1 MNLDKFYQTLHEGFE
16 EYDLEELK
24 KTPQYRLGMF
34 IKIINNIDYFR
45 KNIRRALKG
54 EGSENINEFEDFLVY
69 NRAWYWIKDFDL
81 SNPEVVK
88 VYNYGEA
95 LLALDL
101 SIKYF
106 EEIEDYEKCS
116 YLFSFKSLLKML
128 VALGVVK

>member
-1 MNLDKFYQTLHEGFE
+1 MNLDNFYQTLHGNFSD
-16 EYDLEELK
+16 YDLEELK
-24 KTPQYRLGMF
+24 KTPQYKFGMF
-34 IKIINNIDYFR
+34 IKIINNKDYFR
-45 KNIRRALKG
+45 KNIKKALVDG
-54 EGSENINEFEDFLVY
+54 RECNSDGFEDFLVY

-81 SNPEVVK
+81 NNPGVVK
-88 VYNYGEA
+88 IYNYDEA

-128 VALGVVK
+128 DSPKDS

>member
-1 MNLDKFYQTLHEGFE
+1 MNLDNFYQTFHGSFSD
-16 EYDLEELK
+16 YDLEELK
-24 KTPQYRLGMF
+24 KTPQYKFGMF
-34 IKIINNIDYFR
+34 IKIINNKDYFR
-45 KNIRRALKG
+45 KNIKRALV
-54 EGSENINEFEDFLVY
+54 EGKEGNSNGFEDFLVY

-88 VYNYGEA
+88 VYNYGEV

-128 VALGVVK
+128 DSPKNS

>member
-1 MNLDKFYQTLHEGFE
+1 MNLDNFYQTFHGGFSD
-16 EYDLEELK
+16 YDLEELK
-24 KTPQYRLGMF
+24 KTPQYKFGMF
-34 IKIINNIDYFR
+34 IKIISNKDYFR
-45 KNIRRALKG
+45 KNIKRALV
-54 EGSENINEFEDFLVY
+54 EGKVGNFDGFEDFLVY

-128 VALGVVK
+128 DSPKNS

>member
-1 MNLDKFYQTLHEGFE
+1 MNLDNFYQTFHGSFSD
-16 EYDLEELK
+16 YDLEELK
-24 KTPQYRLGMF
+24 KTPQYKFGMF
-34 IKIINNIDYFR
+34 IKIINNKDYFR
-45 KNIRRALKG
+45 KNIKRALV
-54 EGSENINEFEDFLVY
+54 EGKEGNSEGFEDFLVY

-128 VALGVVK
+128 DSPKNS

>member
-1 MNLDKFYQTLHEGFE
+1 MNLDNFYQTFHGSFSD
-16 EYDLEELK
+16 YDLEKLK
-24 KTPQYRLGMF
+24 KTPQYKFGMF
-34 IKIINNIDYFR
+34 IKIISNKDYFR
-45 KNIRRALKG
+45 KNIKRALV
-54 EGSENINEFEDFLVY
+54 EGKVGNFDGVEDFLVY

-128 VALGVVK
+128 DSPKNS

>member
-1 MNLDKFYQTLHEGFE
+1 MNLDNFYQTFHGSFSD
-16 EYDLEELK
+16 YDLEELK
-24 KTPQYRLGMF
+24 KTPQYKFGMF
-34 IKIINNIDYFR
+34 IKIINNKDYFR
-45 KNIRRALKG
+45 KNIKRALV
-54 EGSENINEFEDFLVY
+54 EGKEGNSNGFEDFLVY
-69 NRAWYWIKDFDL
+69 NRAWYWIKGFDL

-128 VALGVVK
+128 DSPKNS